1 MDDNSNLIPESDFTE
16 GTKKSF
22 WQTINSLNKNFWIAS
37 VMELFERW
45 AWYGIYGLFGLY
57 LVASTDPQTGGLG
70 FDHIQK
76 GNIMGNVVAIL
87 YLLPIFFGVIAD
99 RIGYK
104 ISLAI
109 AYVLLIV
116 GYYMMGEVR
125 TYSSVYMVF
134 LLVAVGAAFFK
145 PVASA
150 IVARNTDETTGTL
163 GFGIFYMM
171 VNIGG
176 FVGPAMSSYLRTEYG
191 WKLMFIQGA
200 VVITINLVIL
210 LLFYKEPKIEKPK
223 DSIGKAIVDSL
234 KGIVEALKDV
244 RLGILL
250 LLMVGFWTM
259 FNQLFNTLP
268 NFIEDWVNSSVLSNW
283 INANMPSGLAKLLT
297 DGAQVKPEWFT
308 NIDAL
313 MIIFCQVFISFF
325 VTKMRHITAVIRG
338 AIIAT
343 IGIALSFYFG
353 TVWFAIIGTMIFSI
367 GEMMSSPTVSSFIAL
382 ITPKGKEGLYQGTY
396 FLPVAASYW
405 VTSFI
410 SGDLYQAWSDKLSL
424 LKKEM
429 TSRNIAMPEIVSKE
443 QFVEE
448 GANTFGM
455 KLSEFENQF
464 NLKADEVNWEEV
476 KKSVGEL
483 ATQKN
488 IDVSQLH
495 FPFSKNE
502 YFELAEQKLGMDH
515 WQMVEML
522 WNTYQPNK
530 IWMVIVGIGMFSVV
544 SLVIYDRLIIKPIE
558 KRKLAETSKNL

>member
-1 MDDNSNLIPESDFTE
+1 MTENKKNLWETV
-16 GTKKSF
+16 G
-22 WQTINSLNKNFWIAS
+22 SLNKNYWIAS
-37 VMELFERW
+37 IMELFERW

-57 LVASTDPQTGGLG
+57 LVASTDTGGLG

-104 ISLAI
+104 ISLTI
-109 AYVLLIV
+109 AYLLLIV

-125 TYSSVYMVF
+125 TYSSIYMVF

-176 FVGPAMSSYLRTEYG
+176 FIGPAMSSYLRTEYG

-200 VVITINLVIL
+200 VVITINLIVL
-210 LLFYKEPKIEKPK
+210 LLFYKEPKVEKPK
-223 DSIGKAIVDSL
+223 DSIGKAIGDSL
-234 KGIVEALKDV
+234 MGIYEALKDV
-244 RLGILL
+244 RLGVLL

-268 NFIEDWVNSSVLSNW
+268 NFIDDWVNSSVVSNW
-283 INANMPSGLAKLLT
+283 INEKMPSGIATLLT
-297 DGAQVKPEWFT
+297 ESGQVKPEWFT

-313 MIIFCQVFISFF
+313 MIIFCQIGVSFF
-325 VTKMRHITAVIRG
+325 VTKMRHISAVIRG

-343 IGIALSFYFG
+343 IGIAMSFYFG
-353 TVWFAIIGTMIFSI
+353 TVWFAIIGTMVFSI

-396 FLPVAASYW
+396 FLPVAASYF

-424 LKKEM
+424 LQKEM
-429 TSRNIAMPEIVSKE
+429 ASRKIAMPEIVSKE

-448 GANTFGM
+448 GS
-455 KLSEFENQF
+455 KLFKMSLNDFENKF
-464 NLKADEVNWEEV
+464 GLKAEQIKWDEVKVMVDKFSIENKV
-476 KKSVGEL
+476 DI
-483 ATQKN
+483 TN
-488 IDVSQLH
+488 LH
-495 FPFSKNE
+495 FPFSKND
-502 YFELAEQKLGMDH
+502 YYQLAEQKLGMDY
-515 WQMVEML
+515 WQMTEML
-522 WNTYQPNK
+522 WNQYEPNK
-530 IWMVIVGIGMFSVV
+530 IWLVIVGIGLFSVV
-544 SLVIYDRLIIKPIE
+544 SLMIYDRMIIRPIE
-558 KRKLAETSKNL
+558 RKNRENSTTS